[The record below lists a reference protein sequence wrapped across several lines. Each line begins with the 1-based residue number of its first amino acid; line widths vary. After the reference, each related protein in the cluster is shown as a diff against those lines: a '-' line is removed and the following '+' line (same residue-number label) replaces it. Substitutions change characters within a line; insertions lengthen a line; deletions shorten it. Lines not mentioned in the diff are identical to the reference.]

1 MRQTYRRIRRT
12 SARIILGGA
21 IILGSAGSVTAQAGN
36 RPDGS
41 GYASGEDA
49 GAQTSTETGRH
60 APALVEAGPA
70 RLRVTA
76 GAGVLTSGDL
86 FKVEVVSRNPQPWLA
101 PAGSQ
106 FNSEEYIVTLDED
119 LLLSASL
126 FYRLGGQWWLRGDL
140 SYAKL
145 DATAEALVG
154 QTVELHL
161 YDQLA
166 FLMAGLTV
174 ERPLVSTPSYPFLLA
189 GFAWVDIKAEHDAAF
204 DQSDLGW
211 RFGAGYH
218 QDFAVSWGL
227 RLEIRD
233 TILQIDTS
241 EHRPLNLNPLDP
253 ELKIDQYGPQHLF
266 ELVLLIQKIF

>member
-1 MRQTYRRIRRT
+1 MRQTHRWIRRT
-12 SARIILGGA
+12 SAQVVLGCALILGTV
-21 IILGSAGSVTAQAGN
+21 GSGGAQAGGGF
-36 RPDGS
+36 DGS
-41 GYASGEDA
+41 GLPGGEDA
-49 GAQTSTETGRH
+49 GAQTSTVTGRH
-60 APALVEAGPA
+60 APVSVDPGPS

-86 FKVEVVSRNPQPWLA
+86 FKVEVVSRNPQPWLS

-106 FNSEEYIVTLDED
+106 FNSEEFIVTLDED

-126 FYRLGGQWWLRGDL
+126 IYRLVGQWWLRGDL

-161 YDQLA
+161 YDQLD

-189 GFAWVDIKAEHDAAF
+189 GLAWVDIKAENEAAF

-211 RFGAGYH
+211 RLGGGYH
-218 QDFAVSWGL
+218 QQFATSWGL

-233 TILQIDTS
+233 TILQIDTLQ
-241 EHRPLNLNPLDP
+241 HQPLNLNPQEP
-253 ELKIDQYGPQHLF
+253 ELKIEQYGPQHLF
-266 ELVLLIQKIF
+266 ELALLIQKVF